1 MNEQAIQEEPD
12 VAEGKKIAKK
22 LLKTYAFIGA
32 ACVVGGIA
40 GGPVGVGVALGC
52 VAAGY
57 VTLGAIGVGYSAI
70 RYGVNKAK
78 GIVFKS
84 KSRINEHRNTQK
96 SLAQQYE
103 HYEEVFAKMR
113 QNQAV
118 QSAGVQSG
126 RAGQK
131 AESTLEGKYKAQDFS
146 EAKKSVNEKVSS
158 KTNKVVESAKKIET
172 RAFDFNGVTMG
183 QGGRKF

>member
-1 MNEQAIQEEPD
+1 MVEQTTQEEPD
-12 VAEGKKIAKK
+12 VEEGKKIAKK

-40 GGPVGVGVALGC
+40 GGPVGVGIALGG

-57 VTLGAIGVGYSAI
+57 AALGAVKLGYNVLS
-70 RYGVNKAK
+70 YGTDKVK
-78 GIVFKS
+78 GLIFKS
-84 KSRINEHRNTQK
+84 KSRIKEHKNTK
-96 SLAQQYE
+96 NALAQQYE

-118 QSAGVQSG
+118 QAATVQTG
-126 RAGQK
+126 RTAQK